1 MSLAMPAVVV
11 GEQPFS
17 LQLGDAAPWIGD
29 GTFEEAIMS
38 VKHVKEDGQRR
49 AALGRMLR
57 EKQLELGDKLRKLR
71 STLPVER
78 AEVRD
83 AEEQRMDEF
92 VRDMDFALLEMES
105 ATLQRIDEALLR
117 LEKGTYGVCA
127 SCGEPVA
134 EARLRAVPFAN
145 LCRACQEEEEEREGR
160 PGVTRVAFD
169 GDAEAIAR
177 PL

>member
-1 MSLAMPAVVV
+1 MR
-11 GEQPFS
+11 
-17 LQLGDAAPWIGD
+17 
-29 GTFEEAIMS
+29 
-38 VKHVKEDGQRR
+38 VKHVKEDRQRR

-57 EKQLELGDKLRKLR
+57 ERQVELSDKLRKLR

-105 ATLQRIDEALLR
+105 ATLQRIDEAVLR
-117 LEKGTYGVCA
+117 LEHGTYGICA
-127 SCGEPVA
+127 SCEEPIA
-134 EARLRAVPFAN
+134 EARLHAVPFATR
-145 LCRACQEEEEEREGR
+145 CRQCQEREEELDGR
-160 PGVTRVAFD
+160 PGVSRLAFD
-169 GDAEAIAR
+169 GDTEAIAR